1 MTENS
6 AADKAN
12 AGSKVW
18 GDEDTSIVNDE
29 NKAAAD
35 AAKADSTHDENKEVQ
50 RVKTDLGRK
59 VKDQAE
65 QIELLKSQNAQVL
78 EALANLKLDL
88 TGSKTAQELPK
99 SGDDL
104 FDKLNSVL
112 PCPVDPDDLLTP
124 RMQAKY
130 EAWRTQA
137 TQIVTQREYKGYAD
151 NYVSQMNGLRERGG
165 TLHEEVVRLIT
176 ADGSPYNK
184 THGTG
189 RGDVDAKINYANAL
203 ADLRSNDPEA
213 VKWGKGQSPSKV
225 KAGVTAKTESD
236 TSGSKGRA
244 LIGTAADLAKHFGY
258 SDKEVKEAS
267 ERHIAAAGQRR

>member
-6 AADKAN
+6 AADTAN

-18 GDEDTSIVNDE
+18 GDDE
-29 NKAAAD
+29 TENASEKTDD
-35 AAKADSTHDENKEVQ
+35 ATQETGKQTETAEEHK
-50 RVKTDLGRK
+50 VKSDLGRK

-65 QIELLKSQNAQVL
+65 QIELLKTQNAQVL
-78 EALANLKLDL
+78 DALANLKLDL
-88 TGSKTAQELPK
+88 TGSKTVQEQPK

-124 RMQAKY
+124 RMQSRY
-130 EAWRTQA
+130 EAWRSQA
-137 TQIVTQREYKGYAD
+137 TQILTQREYKGYAD
-151 NYVSQMNGLRERGG
+151 NYVSQMNGLKTRGAD
-165 TLHEEVVRLIT
+165 LHEEIVRLIT

-203 ADLRSNDPEA
+203 ADLRSNDPDA
-213 VKWGKGQSPSKV
+213 VKWGKGQSPIKV
-225 KAGVTAKTESD
+225 KAGVTVKSESD
-236 TSGSKGRA
+236 LTGSKGEKLTGA
-244 LIGTAADLAKHFGY
+244 AADLAKHFGY
-258 SDKEVKEAS
+258 SDKEVKEAQD
-267 ERHIAAAGQRR
+267 RHIAAAGQRR